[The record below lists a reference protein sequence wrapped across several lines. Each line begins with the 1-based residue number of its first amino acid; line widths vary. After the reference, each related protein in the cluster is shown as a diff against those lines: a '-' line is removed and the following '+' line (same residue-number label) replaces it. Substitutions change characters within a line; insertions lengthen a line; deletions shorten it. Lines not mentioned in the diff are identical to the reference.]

1 MAARRRSASRQP
13 NRIVTMLR
21 VGTSRCATRAVSR
34 SALSEGRHNRRSLD
48 RGQGI
53 PWNGRASSSRT
64 CRRGSPLTSA
74 QRQERSDE
82 RESLFQVGD
91 AAPGNVSTTSRC
103 QQRSDVVDTS
113 GALQS
118 IGVYADVESN
128 KLPNMC
134 RYSVRPALSGRLLWD
149 GLIGARIGPDLRYR
163 RHHFAD
169 QPMP

>member
-1 MAARRRSASRQP
+1 MAGLRRHDVGALLDQRAKARTHRRKG
-13 NRIVTMLR
+13 NRCSQL
-21 VGTSRCATRAVSR
+21 
-34 SALSEGRHNRRSLD
+34 
-48 RGQGI
+48 
-53 PWNGRASSSRT
+53 
-64 CRRGSPLTSA
+64 
-74 QRQERSDE
+74 
-82 RESLFQVGD
+82 GD
-91 AAPGNVSTTSRC
+91 TAPGNVSTTARC